1 VPDGVPFMNVFWGAV
16 LLEAKAVMIL
26 MEQGDT

>member
-1 VPDGVPFMNVFWGAV
+1 MNVFWGAV